1 MARFATDTN
10 MANTA
15 VKVSASP
22 NHLTYILTG
31 DGTQVGPTIASS
43 VILADMV
50 PGPLRDAWNAVLTT
64 QAVMRNQLLGG
75 LPGTTTGSEGNCEAS
90 VQLLTSG
97 KDVTA
102 EINQITVDVDV
113 DAVTVT
119 KAEINIAMSDTT
131 GQIAMLHLKHRH
143 SIIK

>member
-1 MARFATDTN
+1 MV
-10 MANTA
+10 NTA

-31 DGTQVGPTIASS
+31 DGTQVGPTIANS

-50 PGPLRDAWNAVLTT
+50 PGPLKDAWSAVLTT

-75 LPGTTTGSEGNCEAS
+75 LPGATTGSEGSCFANL
-90 VQLLTSG
+90 QLLASG

-102 EINQITVDVDV
+102 EINQPTVDVDT
-113 DAVTVT
+113 DAVTAT

-131 GQIAMLHLKHRH
+131 GQVAMLHLIHKNSLTR
-143 SIIK
+143 